1 MIYYFFFLFFVF
13 SELVHFLPNVLKYI
27 ILIKNTRN
35 IKQVDKVKIERLV
48 KDTGIHYLGEI
59 DPGDNDVKENF
70 TKFLTH
76 IIQAEIN
83 QKENENKKKK
93 KTFFSLFQK
102 KTKKVTDISTKIVSS
117 HLFETAFI
125 KLKSRGDKFYGE
137 KSPVFAN
144 SIPID
149 FPKDIVG

>member
-1 MIYYFFFLFFVF
+1 MIYYFLFLFFVF

-102 KTKKVTDISTKIVSS
+102 KNKESNRYIYKNC
-117 HLFETAFI
+117 
-125 KLKSRGDKFYGE
+125 
-137 KSPVFAN
+137 VFT
-144 SIPID
+144 P
-149 FPKDIVG
+149 F